1 MISDSTRV
9 LYDYRVNSQI
19 SKPKQLPLRNLGH
32 PRGRLIR
39 LMLALTITVAALLEL
54 RSWQTVSRPYASA
67 PASCN
72 VTPTPRRTGTITS
85 AESLQAAINSYN
97 ALQVCFG
104 GPRGSFR
111 GPYVG
116 LAAAWPESQA
126 LSALLYLANISSAPA
141 SIKSGIV
148 QKMAV
153 LNSYWDPKGGYFP
166 SGRWFSTGR
175 GVKKY
180 DDNAWLG
187 LDLVDAYLV
196 THKTSYLD
204 QARAVATFE
213 TTGWAKNAHFVDPG
227 GLYWQ
232 QSQYGQH
239 RNAVSTAG
247 AALLN
252 GELYATTG
260 IKLYRNRAEQYLH
273 WTVSALTLK
282 NGLIGDQI
290 SIDGVVN
297 HRVWSYNQG
306 LVIAANVS
314 LYKTTKNP
322 AYLAAAQLLAQK
334 SLSYLISGGR
344 LERQPQVF
352 DAIYFRGLMSLNA
365 VAPDARYLH
374 ALQSYATYLYDRMV
388 PSTGV
393 VHLGPMT
400 TISTGWLLTQAA
412 ATQVFTL
419 LASTSQTLS
428 A

>member
-1 MISDSTRV
+1 MSSDSTRV
-9 LYDYRVNSQI
+9 LYDYRAGSQI
-19 SKPKQLPLRNLGH
+19 FRPKELPLRNLGSVQA
-32 PRGRLIR
+32 RLLR
-39 LMLALTITVAALLEL
+39 LVLALAITVAAVLEL
-54 RSWQTVSRPYASA
+54 RSWQNVARPYSSA

-72 VTPTPRRTGTITS
+72 ATPTPRRTGVITS
-85 AESLQAAINSYN
+85 AESLQAAVNSFN

-104 GPRGSFR
+104 GPQGSFR
-111 GPYVG
+111 GPFVG

-126 LSALLYLANISSAPA
+126 LSALLYLANVHSAPA
-141 SIKSGIV
+141 SIRSEIV

-153 LNSYWDPKGGYFP
+153 LNNYWDPKGGYFP
-166 SGRWFSTGR
+166 SGRWFSTGI
-175 GVKKY
+175 GIKKY

-187 LDLVDAYLV
+187 LDLVDAYLI
-196 THKTSYLD
+196 THKASYLD
-204 QARAVATFE
+204 KARAVAQFE
-213 TTGWAKNAHFVDPG
+213 TTGWSKNAHFVDPG

-232 QSQYGQH
+232 QPPYGQH

-252 GELYATTG
+252 GQLYGITG

-290 SIDGVVN
+290 SVDGVVN

-306 LVIAANVS
+306 LVIAADVS
-314 LYKTTKNP
+314 LYKTTRNP
-322 AYLAAAQLLAQK
+322 AYLVAAQLLAQK
-334 SLSYLISGGR
+334 SLSYLTSGNR
-344 LERQPQVF
+344 LEHQPQVF
-352 DAIYFRGLMSLNA
+352 DAIFFRGLMSLNA
-365 VAPDARYLH
+365 VAPDARYFR
-374 ALQSYATYLYDRMV
+374 ALRSYATYLYDRMV

-400 TISTGWLLTQAA
+400 TVSTGWLLTQAA

-419 LASTSQTLS
+419 MGSTSQTLS

>member
-1 MISDSTRV
+1 MFSGSTPV
-9 LYDYRVNSQI
+9 LYDYRADGQI
-19 SKPKQLPLRNLGH
+19 LRPKELPLRSLGNV
-32 PRGRLIR
+32 RARLFR
-39 LMLALTITVAALLEL
+39 LMLALVVTFAALFEL
-54 RSWQTVSRPYASA
+54 HSWQTVARPYASA

-72 VTPTPRRTGTITS
+72 VTPTPRRTGMITS
-85 AESLQAAINSYN
+85 AESLQAAVSSYN

-104 GPRGSFR
+104 GPKGSFR
-111 GPYVG
+111 GPFVG

-126 LSALLYLANISSAPA
+126 LSALLYLASDPNAPT
-141 SIKSGIV
+141 SVRSGIV

-153 LNSYWDPKGGYFP
+153 LKSYWDHKGGFFP
-166 SGRWFSTGR
+166 SGRWFSSGK

-187 LDLVDAYLV
+187 LDLVNAFLI
-196 THKTSYLD
+196 THKATYLE

-213 TTGWAKNAHFVDPG
+213 TTGWSRNAHFVDPG

-232 QSQYGQH
+232 QSQYGKH

-252 GELYATTG
+252 GRLYAITG

-273 WTVSALTLK
+273 WTASALMLK

-314 LYKTTKNP
+314 LYKSTKNP
-322 AYLAAAQLLAQK
+322 SYLAAARLLAQK
-334 SLSYLISGGR
+334 SLSYLTSRSR
-344 LERQPQVF
+344 LEEQPQVF

-365 VAPDARYLH
+365 VAPDARYLR

-400 TISTGWLLTQAA
+400 TASTGWLLTQAA

-419 LASTSQTLS
+419 MGSTSHTLS

>member
-1 MISDSTRV
+1 MFSDSTPV
-9 LYDYRVNSQI
+9 LCDYRTDGQI
-19 SKPKQLPLRNLGH
+19 LRPNEMPPRTLGNVRAR
-32 PRGRLIR
+32 PFRLIVA
-39 LMLALTITVAALLEL
+39 LAITFAALLEL
-54 RSWQTVSRPYASA
+54 RSWQTVAHPYASA

-72 VTPTPRRTGTITS
+72 ATPTPRRAKTITS
-85 AESLQAAINSYN
+85 VEFMQAAVNSYN

-104 GPRGSFR
+104 GPKGSFR
-111 GPYVG
+111 GPFVG

-126 LSALLYLANISSAPA
+126 LSALLYLANVPNAPA
-141 SIKSGIV
+141 SVRSGIV
-148 QKMAV
+148 QRMSV
-153 LNSYWDPKGGYFP
+153 LKSYWDRKGGYFP
-166 SGRWFSTGR
+166 SGRWFSSGR

-187 LDLVDAYLV
+187 LDLIDAYLI
-196 THKTSYLD
+196 THKATYLD

-213 TTGWAKNAHFVDPG
+213 TTGWSRNEHFADPG

-232 QSQYGQH
+232 QSKFKRH

-252 GELYATTG
+252 GQLYAVTG

-273 WTVSALTLK
+273 WTTSALTLK

-290 SIDGVVN
+290 STHGVVN
-297 HRVWSYNQG
+297 NRVWSYNQG

-314 LYKTTKNP
+314 LYNSTKNP
-322 AYLAAAQLLAQK
+322 AYLAAARHLAHK
-334 SLSYLISGGR
+334 SLFYLNYRNR
-344 LERQPQVF
+344 LEEQPQVF
-352 DAIYFRGLMSLNA
+352 DAIYFRSLMSLNA
-365 VAPDARYLH
+365 IAPDARYLR
-374 ALQSYATYLYDRMV
+374 ALRSYATYLYDRMV

-400 TISTGWLLTQAA
+400 TASTGWLLTQAA

-419 LASTSQTLS
+419 MVSTSHTLS